1 MATNGNPV
9 IARQGW
15 PVIGLLLLLMVLAKM
30 YIGWTPAAI
39 LLFFIIVA
47 TFIFRDP
54 KRVIPPVPL
63 AIVSPASGEV
73 TAVEPVYD
81 PWMKR
86 QALKCTVRMFLWDV
100 HSLRSPIEG
109 KVMEQWSSRSPEPG
123 VRRRYTYWLKTDEGD
138 DVTLSFATGWLGS
151 MLRLTLY
158 CGERIGQGAPCG
170 FLFFAGR
177 IEVYMPEATRLEVK
191 PGSHVDSGTAILG
204 KFVHNAAAR
213 INTA

>member
-15 PVIGLLLLLMVLAKM
+15 PVIGLLLLLAVMAKM
-30 YIGWTPAAI
+30 YVGWTPAAI
-39 LLFFIIVA
+39 LLFLLITA

-54 KRVIPPVPL
+54 KRIIPPVPL

-73 TAVEPVYD
+73 TAVVPVYD

-138 DVTLSFATGWLGS
+138 DVILSFATGWMGS
-151 MLRLTLY
+151 MLRLALY
-158 CGERIGQGAPCG
+158 CGERIGQGQPCG

-177 IEVYMPEATRLEVK
+177 IEVYMPETTRLEVK
-191 PGSHVDSGTAILG
+191 SGYHVDSGTAILG
-204 KFVHNAAAR
+204 KFVHNPAAR
-213 INTA
+213 RVTA